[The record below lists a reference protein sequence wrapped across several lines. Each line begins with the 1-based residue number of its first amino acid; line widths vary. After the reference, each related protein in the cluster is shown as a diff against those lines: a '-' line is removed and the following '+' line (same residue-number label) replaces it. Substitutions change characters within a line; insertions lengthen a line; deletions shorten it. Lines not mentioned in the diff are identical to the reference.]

1 MGTVRQDVIAK
12 KSLIKTKLNVS
23 NEGMLTVGYGGVYIS
38 QTVVTGISLETP
50 TANAVTGIENCD
62 DCSVATA
69 AFVTSIEP
77 PALTTEEHLI
87 PLVCQD
93 EFGNVHPVIKGT
105 DKDDTLR
112 IIDATPS
119 QGDAG
124 EGTPDA

>member
-38 QTVVTGISLETP
+38 QTVVTGVSLETSTSNAI
-50 TANAVTGIENCD
+50 TAITSCETCEVTD
-62 DCSVATA
+62 D
-69 AFVTSIEP
+69 AFVTAVSTV
-77 PALTTEEHLI
+77 LTTEEHLI